1 MPGEIRNIAKFL
13 EIEIDEERWPDIV
26 EHCTF
31 NYMKSIVPTLSPM
44 FNDLFE
50 GGLKN
55 FVYKGTNGRWRDILT
70 AEDIQKYEKVVSENM
85 TPDCAH
91 WHATGA
97 INR

>member
-44 FNDLFE
+44 FNDLFK

-55 FVYKGTNGRWRDILT
+55 FVY
-70 AEDIQKYEKVVSENM
+70 
-85 TPDCAH
+85 
-91 WHATGA
+91 
-97 INR
+97 